1 MKKFKI
7 LEFSEYGDK
16 NGYLVVIEN
25 NKDIPFEIKRLLYIY
40 GTQNKVVIGK
50 HAYNYLEFILI
61 NVAGKC
67 EVLVDDGI
75 NKENIVLD
83 KPNKALYLDKMVW
96 KDMHSF
102 SEDSVL
108 LVMSNEY
115 YNKEG
120 YIDNYEVFKEI
131 IQNL

>member
-25 NKDIPFEIKRLLYIY
+25 NKDIPFEIKRLFYIY
-40 GTQNKVVIGK
+40 GTQNKVVRGK
-50 HAYNYLEFILI
+50 HANKYSEFILI

-115 YNKEG
+115 YNKEE